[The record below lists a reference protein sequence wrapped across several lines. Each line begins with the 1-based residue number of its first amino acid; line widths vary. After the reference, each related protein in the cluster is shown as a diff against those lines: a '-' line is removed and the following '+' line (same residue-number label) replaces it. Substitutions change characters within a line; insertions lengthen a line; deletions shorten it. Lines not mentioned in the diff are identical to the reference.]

1 MCRLYRLLPLCALL
15 LSSPATAE
23 LILSSA
29 PRDSKEVEEQIYKP
43 IAELLSK
50 ATGEKV
56 TFRWGDNFLIY
67 QSEMRKGN
75 YDITLDGPHL
85 VAWRMAKLGHV
96 PLVKFPGSLEFVL
109 IVKKDQDKVKSLKD
123 MAGRSICAL
132 PPPNLAT
139 LTVMS
144 EFNNPSR
151 QPHVIGV
158 QAFAD
163 TYKGVISGQCVGGIL
178 QAKLYFNLDK
188 DAKAAKVV
196 FDTKPL
202 PNQAF
207 TVSPRVTAE
216 MRDKM
221 VQALLSPEGVA
232 ASQKLLEAFKAPKLV
247 AASPNEYRGLER
259 LVANEFGFE

>member
-1 MCRLYRLLPLCALL
+1 MRHLYRLLPLCTLL
-15 LSSPATAE
+15 LSSLASAE

-29 PRDSKEVEEQIYKP
+29 PRDTREAEEQIYKP

-56 TFRWGDNFLIY
+56 TFKWGDNFLVY
-67 QSEMRKGN
+67 QSQMRKGN
-75 YDITLDGPHL
+75 YDITLDGPHM
-85 VAWRMAKLGHV
+85 VAWRMAKLGHT
-96 PLVKFPGSLEFVL
+96 PLVKFPGNLEFVM
-109 IVKKDQDKVKSLKD
+109 IVKKDQEKVKALKD
-123 MAGRSICAL
+123 MAGHTMCAL

-144 EFNNPSR
+144 EFDNPLR
-151 QPHVIGV
+151 QPHLIGV
-158 QAFAD
+158 QSFAD
-163 TYKGVISGQCVGGIL
+163 TYKGVVSGRCIGGIL

-188 DAKAAKVV
+188 DAKAAKVI

-207 TVSPRVTAE
+207 TVSPRVTAD

-221 VQALLSPEGVA
+221 VRTLLSPEGAA
-232 ASQKLLEAFKAPKLV
+232 ASQKLLDVFKVSKLV
-247 AASPNEYRGLER
+247 AASADEYRGLER

>member
-1 MCRLYRLLPLCALL
+1 MSRLCRLLPLCALL
-15 LSSPATAE
+15 VATSVPAD

-56 TFRWGDNFLIY
+56 TFKWGDNFLIY
-67 QSEMRKGN
+67 QSEMRKGV

-109 IVKKDQDKVKSLKD
+109 IVKKDQNKVQALKD
-123 MAGRSICAL
+123 LAGRTVCAL

-144 EFNNPSR
+144 EFDNPSR

-158 QAFAD
+158 QAFGD
-163 TYKGVISGQCVGGIL
+163 TYKGVVSGQCVAGIL

-188 DAKAAKVV
+188 DAKAAKVI

-221 VQALLSPEGVA
+221 VQALLSPEGAA
-232 ASQKLLEAFKAPKLV
+232 ASQKLLDAFKAPKLV
-247 AASPNEYRGLER
+247 AASPDEYRGLER
-259 LVANEFGFE
+259 LVRNEFGFE

>member
-1 MCRLYRLLPLCALL
+1 MRHLYRLLPVYTLL
-15 LSSPATAE
+15 LASPAPAD

-29 PRDSKEVEEQIYKP
+29 PRDSKEVEEQIYRP
-43 IAELLSK
+43 IAELLTK
-50 ATGEKV
+50 VTGEKV
-56 TFRWGDNFLIY
+56 TFKWGDNFLIY
-67 QSEMRKGN
+67 QSEMRKGT

-85 VAWRMAKLGHV
+85 VAWRMARLGHV
-96 PLVKFPGSLEFVL
+96 PLVKFPGNLEFVL
-109 IVKKDQDKVKSLKD
+109 VVKKDQDKVKSLKD

-144 EFNNPSR
+144 EFENPSR

-163 TYKGVISGQCVGGIL
+163 TYKGVVSGQCVGGIL

-188 DAKAAKVV
+188 DAKAAKVI

-207 TVSPRVTAE
+207 TVGPRVTAE

-221 VQALLSPEGVA
+221 MQALLSAEGAA
-232 ASQKLLEAFKAPKLV
+232 ASQKLLDAFKAPKLV
-247 AASPNEYRGLER
+247 AASADEYRGLER
-259 LVANEFGFE
+259 LVRNEFGFE

>member
-1 MCRLYRLLPLCALL
+1 MRHLHRLLPLWALL
-15 LSSPATAE
+15 LASPASAE

-29 PRDSKEVEEQIYKP
+29 PRDSKEAEEQIYKP
-43 IAELLSK
+43 IAELL
-50 ATGEKV
+50 TRVVGEKV

-85 VAWRMAKLGHV
+85 VAWRMARLGHV
-96 PLVKFPGSLEFVL
+96 PLVKFPGNLEFVL
-109 IVKKDQDKVKSLKD
+109 IVKKDQDKVQSLKD
-123 MAGRSICAL
+123 LAGRTVCAL

-144 EFNNPSR
+144 EFDNPSR

-163 TYKGVISGQCVGGIL
+163 TYKGVVSGQCVGGIL
-178 QAKLYFNLDK
+178 QAKLYFNLEK
-188 DAKAAKVV
+188 DAKATKVI
-196 FDTKPL
+196 FDTRPL

-207 TVSPRVTAE
+207 TVGPRVTAE
-216 MRDKM
+216 MHDKIR
-221 VQALLSPEGVA
+221 QALLSPEGAA
-232 ASQKLLEAFKAPKLV
+232 ASQKLLETFKMPKLV
-247 AASPNEYRGLER
+247 AASPDEYRGLER
-259 LVANEFGFE
+259 LVRNEFGFE